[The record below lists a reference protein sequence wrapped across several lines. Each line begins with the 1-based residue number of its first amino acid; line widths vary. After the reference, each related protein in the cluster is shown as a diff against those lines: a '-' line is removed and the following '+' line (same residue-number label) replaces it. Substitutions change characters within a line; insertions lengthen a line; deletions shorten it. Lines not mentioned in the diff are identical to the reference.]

1 MKRELQIATLPVV
14 ALRGLVIFPKM
25 MLHFDIG
32 RKKSA
37 AALNAAMEGEREIF
51 LVAQKDLQEDD
62 PNQADLYTCGVVA
75 SVRQVLRLPGTDNIR
90 IVVEGRYRAGLIEL
104 TQDEPFL
111 CGIVREKRT
120 VRARAADD
128 LYQTAL
134 VRHIKDLFGDYAEV
148 APKVAPI

>member
-62 PNQADLYTCGVVA
+62 PKQSDLYACGVVA
-75 SVRQVLRLPGTDNIR
+75 
-90 IVVEGRYRAGLIEL
+90 AGAS
-104 TQDEPFL
+104 P
-111 CGIVREKRT
+111 
-120 VRARAADD
+120 ARH
-128 LYQTAL
+128 
-134 VRHIKDLFGDYAEV
+134 R
-148 APKVAPI
+148 

>member
-62 PNQADLYTCGVVA
+62 PKHIGCNFRRYFRVIAEQILDVA
-75 SVRQVLRLPGTDNIR
+75 HQC
-90 IVVEGRYRAGLIEL
+90 GLI
-104 TQDEPFL
+104 
-111 CGIVREKRT
+111 
-120 VRARAADD
+120 
-128 LYQTAL
+128 
-134 VRHIKDLFGDYAEV
+134 
-148 APKVAPI
+148 

>member
-90 IVVEGRYRAGLIEL
+90 RFSAALCAKSVPFAQGRRTTYIKPRWCAISRIYSAI
-104 TQDEPFL
+104 TQ
-111 CGIVREKRT
+111 K
-120 VRARAADD
+120 
-128 LYQTAL
+128 
-134 VRHIKDLFGDYAEV
+134 
-148 APKVAPI
+148 